1 MIDLPDDQLQLV
13 RAILAQHLSDA
24 DVYAFGSR
32 VTGKAAKFSDLD
44 LMVKANTQTQLPW
57 LKLADLRESF
67 EASTLPIT
75 VDVVDWATCSET
87 FKKLV
92 RPQLQAL

>member
-1 MIDLPDDQLQLV
+1 MIDLPADQLALV
-13 RAILAQHLSDA
+13 RAIVAQHLHDTP
-24 DVYAFGSR
+24 VFAFGSR
-32 VTGKAAKFSDLD
+32 AMGLAKKFSDLD
-44 LMVKANTQTQLPW
+44 LMVKAETSLPW

-75 VDVVDWATCSET
+75 VDVVDWATCSPD

-92 RPQLQAL
+92 APQLQAL

>member
-1 MIDLPDDQLQLV
+1 MIDLPEDQLEVV
-13 RAILAQHLSDA
+13 RAIVAQHLSSA
-24 DVYAFGSR
+24 PVFAFGSR
-32 VTGKAAKFSDLD
+32 VTGKAVKFSDLD
-44 LMVKANTQTQLPW
+44 LMVKADARLPW

-75 VDVVDWATCSET
+75 VDVVDWATCSDG

-92 RPQLQAL
+92 GPQLQAL